1 MAKSLNSTKYHL
13 ATFDHKLHKNCKLPR
28 HIIKDVTKE
37 AIENEIKEAADRE
50 KVADGNTLMDEKP
63 ALARKI

>member
-1 MAKSLNSTKYHL
+1 MNSTKYHL